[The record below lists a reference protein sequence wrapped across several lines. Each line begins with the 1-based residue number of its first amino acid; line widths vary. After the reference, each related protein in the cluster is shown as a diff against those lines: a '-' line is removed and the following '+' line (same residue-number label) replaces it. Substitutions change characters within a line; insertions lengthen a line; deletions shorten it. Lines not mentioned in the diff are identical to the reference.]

1 MIIKRVFVFIL
12 FFYTKISAQSFIERN
27 DWRYHPNLKDIKS
40 ASIHDNKIYCFAKS
54 GFFFLDLY
62 NNSIVTDRLSLD
74 FISTEFDLSFSNS
87 KYLITGNSSGLIQ
100 IISNDENYFLN
111 IKDVTSNFKINSFM
125 VNEEML
131 YVSSSEGLF
140 KIDLENQ
147 LFVEKYYNI
156 GVGGSPVE
164 ILDSKIVNDTLYV
177 VSDKNIYSI
186 NIESNLLDFN
196 LWDTKYFSE
205 TELKG
210 SFIKDDE
217 IYFFSSQ
224 SVFNKNNEDLY
235 VQEDINI
242 QKVLTYNSEVHII
255 FSSDE
260 KPHYV
265 VLNNNNNINEI
276 DISEKVSEINDV
288 LIVDNEV
295 WLVGNNFS
303 LYNLS
308 KDQFYS
314 PKNKLT
320 FDVNKISSLNDF
332 IYAFSLTDKISY
344 TSDYSWENE
353 TVEDFSNITSLAYF
367 NNFLFFGS
375 ETDGILNKSENY
387 IINKSFEGS
396 LLSELP
402 DNTIYVSDLKAFE
415 DRMWIL
421 NYGSKNPLLSFDN
434 NYNWNTY
441 SLGNSN
447 EIFPIQFE
455 FVDDEALFM
464 ILDKSKGGGVLFF
477 NISTSESRTL
487 SSTNG
492 TLISNMVNDIV
503 IDKNGLVWIAS
514 DEGLMYFLSHN
525 TYDIDDYFLPND
537 GAQNIFQGINVSS
550 LLLDYANNIWVGTD
564 EGLFVYNHDKNEIIY
579 QFTTE
584 NSSLLSNKIDD
595 IKMRKDG
602 EIYVLTERGLL
613 SIRTYIKAPES
624 SLDNLIF
631 YPNPLKLK
639 DDNKM
644 IFSGLQTENY
654 LKIVSLSGEEI
665 IQFNITGGGF
675 SWDLKNKNGRKIIS
689 GTYLVF
695 ILNEDGSQ
703 GELVGKFLVL

>member
-1 MIIKRVFVFIL
+1 ML
-12 FFYTKISAQSFIERN
+12 FFYTNVSSQSFVDRN
-27 DWRYHPNLKDIKS
+27 DWRHHPNLKDIKS

-54 GFFFLDLY
+54 GFFFFDLY
-62 NNSIVTDRLSLD
+62 NNSIVTDGSSLD
-74 FISTEFDLSFSNS
+74 FISTEFDFSFSNS
-87 KYLITGNSSGLIQ
+87 KYLITGNNSGLIQ
-100 IISNDENYFLN
+100 VISNDENFFLN
-111 IKDVTSNFKINSFM
+111 IDGVTSDFKINSFM
-125 VNEEML
+125 VHKEVL

-147 LFVEKYYNI
+147 LVLDKYYNI
-156 GVGGSPVE
+156 GEGGSAVG
-164 ILDSKIVNDTLYV
+164 ILDSKIINDTLYV
-177 VSDKNIYSI
+177 VSVKNIYFI

-196 LWDTKYFSE
+196 LWNTKHFSE
-205 TELKG
+205 IELKG

-224 SVFNKNNEDLY
+224 SVFNINNEALY
-235 VQEDINI
+235 AQEDINI

-255 FSSDE
+255 FLSEE
-260 KPHYV
+260 KTYYV
-265 VLNNNNNINEI
+265 VLNNNN
-276 DISEKVSEINDV
+276 ISEIFLPEKVAEINDI
-288 LIVDNEV
+288 LIVDNET

-308 KDQFYS
+308 QDQFYS
-314 PKNKLT
+314 PKNKLA

-332 IYAFSLTDKISY
+332 IYAFSLSDKISY

-353 TVEDFSNITSLAYF
+353 TLESFSNITSLAYF

-396 LLSELP
+396 LLSELS
-402 DNTIYVSDLKAFE
+402 DNTIHVSDLKAFE
-415 DRMWIL
+415 DRIWIL

-441 SLGNSN
+441 SLGNPN

-455 FVDDEALFM
+455 FADDDALFM

-477 NISTSESRTL
+477 NIATSESRTL
-487 SSTNG
+487 SSANG
-492 TLISNMVNDIV
+492 RLNSNLVNDIV

-514 DEGLMYFLSHN
+514 EEGLIYFLSHK

-537 GAQNIFQGINVSS
+537 GTQNIFQGINVSS
-550 LLLDYANNIWVGTD
+550 LLLDHSNNIWVGTD
-564 EGLFVYNHDKNEIIY
+564 EGLFVYNHDKNEIIH
-579 QFTTE
+579 QFNTG

-595 IKMRKDG
+595 IKMRQDG
-602 EIYVLTERGLL
+602 EVYILTERGLL
-613 SIRTYIKAPES
+613 SISTYIKVPENS
-624 SLDNLIF
+624 FDNLIF

-675 SWDLKNKNGRKIIS
+675 SWDLKNANGTKIIS

-703 GELVGKFLVL
+703 GELVAKFLVL

>member
-1 MIIKRVFVFIL
+1 MILKRVFVFIL
-12 FFYTKISAQSFIERN
+12 FFYTNVSAQSFIDRN
-27 DWRYHPNLKDIKS
+27 DWSYHPNLKDIKS
-40 ASIHDNKIYCFAKS
+40 AAIHDNKIYCFAKS
-54 GFFFLDLY
+54 GFFFFDLY

-87 KYLITGNSSGLIQ
+87 KYLITGNNSGLIQ
-100 IISNDENYFLN
+100 VISNNENFFLN
-111 IKDVTSNFKINSFM
+111 IDDVTSDFKINSFM
-125 VNEEML
+125 VHEETL
-131 YVSSSEGLF
+131 YVSSSEGIF

-147 LFVEKYYNI
+147 LVVEKYYNI
-156 GVGGSPVE
+156 GVGGSSVE
-164 ILDSKIVNDTLYV
+164 ILDSKIINDTLYV

-205 TELKG
+205 IELKG
-210 SFIKDDE
+210 SFIKDGE

-224 SVFNKNNEDLY
+224 SVFNKNNEALY
-235 VQEDINI
+235 AQEDINI

-260 KPHYV
+260 RPHYV
-265 VLNNNNNINEI
+265 VLNNNNINEI
-276 DISEKVSEINDV
+276 YIPEKVLEINDI

-295 WLVGNNFS
+295 WLVGNEFS
-303 LYNLS
+303 LYNLGQ
-308 KDQFYS
+308 DRFYS
-314 PKNKLT
+314 PKNKLA
-320 FDVNKISSLNDF
+320 FDVNKISSINDF

-353 TVEDFSNITSLAYF
+353 TLESFSNITSLAYF

-396 LLSELP
+396 LLSELS
-402 DNTIYVSDLKAFE
+402 DNTIHISDLKAFE

-441 SLGNSN
+441 SLGNPN

-455 FVDDEALFM
+455 FADDEALFM

-477 NISTSESRTL
+477 NITTSESRTL

-514 DEGLMYFLSHN
+514 EEGLIYFLSHQI
-525 TYDIDDYFLPND
+525 YDIDDYFLPND
-537 GAQNIFQGINVSS
+537 GTQNIFQGINISS
-550 LLLDYANNIWVGTD
+550 LLVDHANNIWVGTD
-564 EGLFVYNHDKNEIIY
+564 EGLFVYNHDKNEIIH
-579 QFTTE
+579 QFTTQ

-602 EIYVLTERGLL
+602 EIYILTERGLL
-613 SIRTYIKAPES
+613 SISTYIKAPES
-624 SLDNLIF
+624 SFDNLIF

-644 IFSGLQTENY
+644 IFSGLQAENY
-654 LKIVSLSGEEI
+654 LKIVSLSGEDI

-675 SWDLKNKNGRKIIS
+675 SWNLKNENGTKIIS